1 MGAWDSDN
9 FSNDDAADW
18 LAELIDRDSLDLLQ
32 GALVDVLEE
41 APGEYLEAPECASAL
56 AAAEIVAAANG
67 KPADKMPEET
77 LDWLKE
83 RGREI
88 AERVELLEMARRAVG
103 RIQENSELKDLWDE
117 ADTLDEWN
125 KVQDNLRSRLG

>member
-18 LAELIDRDSLDLLQ
+18 LAELIDGDSLDLLQ
-32 GALVDVLEE
+32 GALIDVLEE
-41 APGEYLEAPECASAL
+41 APGEYLEAPECSSAL
-56 AAAEIVAAANG
+56 AAAEIIAAANG
-67 KPADKMPEET
+67 KPAEQMPEES

-117 ADTLDEWN
+117 ADSLDEWN

>member
-18 LAELIDRDSLDLLQ
+18 LAELIDGDSLDLLL

-67 KPADKMPEET
+67 KPADEMPEET

>member
-18 LAELIDRDSLDLLQ
+18 LAELIDSDSLELLQ

-67 KPADKMPEET
+67 KPADEMPEET

-125 KVQDNLRSRLG
+125 KVQDNLRSRLN

>member
-18 LAELIDRDSLDLLQ
+18 LAELIDGDSIDLLKD
-32 GALVDVLEE
+32 ALADVLEDE
-41 APGEYLEAPECASAL
+41 PGEYLEAPECSSAL

-67 KPADKMPEET
+67 KPADEMPEEA
-77 LDWLKE
+77 LDWLE
-83 RGREI
+83 DRGREI

-117 ADTLDEWN
+117 ADSLDEWN
-125 KVQDNLRSRLG
+125 KVQDNLRTRLG